1 MPFSSN
7 PPPSRESV
15 TQLLLAYEQSD
26 GSDTALER
34 LLPLLYDG
42 LRAMAHR
49 HLRKERS
56 DHTLNTTALVHEA
69 YLKMADQTQLSWQNE
84 LHFYGIA
91 SRVMRNILIDYARLH
106 RAQKRGGGIPP
117 TSLDDKN
124 IALEERAEELLA
136 LDQAL
141 TRLSTFDE
149 RLGKIVE
156 YRFFGGLT
164 IAETAALLDT
174 SETTIKREWRR
185 AKAWLFTE
193 MQGDKT

>member
-1 MPFSSN
+1 MNHKSET
-7 PPPSRESV
+7 PPSREAV

-26 GSDTALER
+26 GSNTALEC

-49 HLRKERS
+49 HLRKERA

-69 YLKMADQTQLSWQNE
+69 YLKLADQTQLSWKNE

-124 IALEERAEELLA
+124 IAIEERAEELLA

-141 TRLSTFDE
+141 TRLSSFDE

-193 MQGDKT
+193 MQ